1 MSQIFNTILKVKK
14 FLVQWVTEF
23 IHTLRE
29 KKNRPKRSTKSDKG
43 AKCIKN
49 RQRAT
54 FQPMLSSV
62 LMRQKKQHHTYID
75 TIANCWQLILIN
87 EV

>member
-29 KKNRPKRSTKSDKG
+29 KKNRPKRSTKNCIIYLSYAKVIKG
-43 AKCIKN
+43 QSVLKTD
-49 RQRAT
+49 QRADVSAHA
-54 FQPMLSSV
+54 FFSAHEA
-62 LMRQKKQHHTYID
+62 KKNNT
-75 TIANCWQLILIN
+75 TLI
-87 EV
+87 